1 MLPVLVAGG
10 GLPDPGTHWE
20 YQSLGR
26 LVSNDL
32 QEKEQLATRGR
43 GYLLALLAYCAR
55 NAGRGTR
62 PVLAAT
68 YCEEGKVVSLAAIIY
83 ESCHIHW
90 PHRGDWAST
99 AAGTIA
105 STNARVY
112 MICCSK
118 QGCTEKRISSRR
130 QDR

>member
-1 MLPVLVAGG
+1 MVTGG

-32 QEKEQLATRGR
+32 RGKKQVSTRER

-55 NAGRGTR
+55 NAGRGTC
-62 PVLAAT
+62 PALTAT
-68 YCEEGKVVSLAAIIY
+68 YCEKVVSIVVIIG
-83 ESCHIHW
+83 ESYHTHW

-112 MICCSK
+112 MIVDLQARPHAEVDK
-118 QGCTEKRISSRR
+118 
-130 QDR
+130 